1 MKNRNTT
8 QPREILR
15 CLRNAVDRAQGRRGT
30 SRALHRCIDPPFPPS
45 LMVASLAWSLWWP
58 VSVSCETDVPECRK
72 PLWRIL
78 HLRRRRTESTSQIPR
93 RKTSRNLCPE
103 SDGSPPVE
111 RGGDDVVQLFRL
123 FRRWWMDATNFSR
136 KVVGG
141 GGAAKRKDVKLRRR
155 RRKGGRDNDPAPRPR
170 PDRRKLFT
178 TLSIDGLD
186 GKMEPSSEDSGA
198 SNLIA
203 LTADRR
209 PVHVVGLRH
218 LCQAATF

>member
-1 MKNRNTT
+1 MPRSLSPTTTKHISPILTRQKTKRGHGRIQSKIDSGIISCLRKANANQKKKNRSTT
-8 QPREILR
+8 QPREFIR

-30 SRALHRCIDPPFPPS
+30 SRALHRCIDPSLPHS

-103 SDGSPPVE
+103 SEGSPPVE

-123 FRRWWMDATNFSR
+123 FRRWRMPQIFPARWSAE
-136 KVVGG
+136 
-141 GGAAKRKDVKLRRR
+141 AARLRER
-155 RRKGGRDNDPAPRPR
+155 
-170 PDRRKLFT
+170 T
-178 TLSIDGLD
+178 
-186 GKMEPSSEDSGA
+186 
-198 SNLIA
+198 
-203 LTADRR
+203 
-209 PVHVVGLRH
+209 
-218 LCQAATF
+218 